1 MRADVA
7 LGEFQKGGPVGAGGV
22 AEAVLAEGYV
32 ARNERCFD
40 CGHFGYAQIFF
51 AEKAIDRTGTDSS

>member
-7 LGEFQKGGPVGAGGV
+7 LGEFQESGPVGAGGV
-22 AEAVLAEGYV
+22 AEAVLAEGDV

-40 CGHFGYAQIFF
+40 CGHFGYA
-51 AEKAIDRTGTDSS
+51 